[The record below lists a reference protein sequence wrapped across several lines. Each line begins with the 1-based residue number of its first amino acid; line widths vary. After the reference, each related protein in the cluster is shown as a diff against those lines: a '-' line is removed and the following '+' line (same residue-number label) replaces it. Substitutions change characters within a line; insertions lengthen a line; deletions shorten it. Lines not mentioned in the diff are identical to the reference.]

1 MRVLLLTDKKRWAFD
16 SIAQS
21 LVKYNPRKDVDLSI
35 LHIKSDLATI
45 RKKHAKYDRV
55 LVMGWQNY
63 DVVKFL
69 EPSRTFIGLH
79 SHHSWDDRK
88 TTPETDVNPP
98 ASLIE
103 NLSRFAKVN
112 AVSKRLYD
120 LFKRNGLSNIWY
132 TPNGVDSQM
141 FVPDSHDPQNP
152 FRIGYSG
159 SKAHD
164 WRKGVSEF
172 IIPSAKAAGVE
183 TSLAMLSTDD
193 YVPLDEMP
201 KFYRS
206 IDCYLCASSSE
217 GFSLSV
223 LEAASCGKPIIT
235 TKVGGTD
242 ELMQDGVNGF
252 IVPRNVEAM
261 AEKIR
266 SLKDDPQLYR
276 SMSISMRKHVVDHW
290 CWSKRAVDWIN
301 FLTK

>member
-1 MRVLLLTDKKRWAFD
+1 MKILLLSDKANW
-16 SIAQS
+16 SYHTIAQS
-21 LVKYNPRKDVDLSI
+21 LVKHNPRKDIQLSI
-35 LHIKSDLATI
+35 LHIKSDVDLI
-45 RKKHAKYDRV
+45 RKTSGEYDRI

-63 DVVKFL
+63 DAVSFL
-69 EPSRTFIGLH
+69 KPHRVFVGIH
-79 SHHSWDDRK
+79 SHHSWDSKK
-88 TTPETDVNPP
+88 TTPEHDIDPP
-98 ASLIE
+98 ASLIK
-103 NLSRFAKVN
+103 NLSRFPRVN
-112 AVSKRLYD
+112 AVSKRLYE
-120 LFKRNGLSNIWY
+120 LFKRNGLSNVWY

-141 FVPDSHDPQNP
+141 FVPDSHDSHNP

-164 WRKGVSEF
+164 WRKGVSKF
-172 IIPSAKAAGVE
+172 IIPSAKAAGVR

-201 KFYRS
+201 KFYKS

-242 ELMQDGVNGF
+242 ELIQDGVNGF

-261 AEKIR
+261 TEKIR
-266 SLKDDPQLYR
+266 MLKDDPQLYR
-276 SMSISMRKHVVDHW
+276 SMSISMRQNVVDRW
-290 CWSKRAVDWIN
+290 CWSKRAADWID